1 MSDWMTELEDE
12 LKNKPTEAPVAAV
25 EPEPAEEPAAAAA
38 EPEPTEAPA
47 TAAVEPEP
55 TDPQPLDEGTPP
67 VSTGEEPAPQQRAP
81 MIPKSRLD
89 EEIEKRRKLEE
100 ELKLAR
106 SFVEQT
112 MQQRQA
118 PQQQQEPQPTPDDIL
133 NALYKREY
141 DALLDGDTAAAM
153 QFRRQADSLRT
164 EMIRQQTLQEAQS
177 VVHGNFEQTAF
188 NQRLSQVVEQ
198 YPVFLE
204 TSDDY
209 DPQLAQMAL
218 TMGNAFKAQ
227 GMNSVAAL
235 EKTLETLKPIL
246 DARYA
251 PPAQTPAAP
260 PAPIKN
266 VAAKVA
272 ASRAQPPAT
281 QNAGSTQRAAAKVDV
296 MSMTVED
303 FEKLPQDEINKL
315 LRGG

>member
-12 LKNKPTEAPVAAV
+12 LKNKPTEAPAAV
-25 EPEPAEEPAAAAA
+25 EPGPTEEPAPV

-47 TAAVEPEP
+47 EAEPEA
-55 TDPQPLDEGTPP
+55 TEAQPAEEAPAP
-67 VSTGEEPAPQQRAP
+67 VTTEEEPAPQQRAP

-118 PQQQQEPQPTPDDIL
+118 PQQPQEPQSSPDDIL

-153 QFRRQADSLRT
+153 QFRRQADGLRT
-164 EMIRQQTLQEAQS
+164 EMIRQQTLYEAQN

-188 NQRLSQVVEQ
+188 NQRLTQVVEQ

-246 DARYA
+246 DARYT
-251 PPAQTPAAP
+251 PPAQTPASA

-281 QNAGSTQRAAAKVDV
+281 QSAGSTQRAAAKLDV